1 MIAGSNFIINCSSFT
16 GDIIKSI
23 DTFEV
28 EHFQKQKMTYGGYTL
43 LITIF
48 LF

>member
-1 MIAGSNFIINCSSFT
+1 MIAGFNFILNGSSFT
-16 GDIIKSI
+16 GDTIKSI
-23 DTFEV
+23 DTFKV
-28 EHFQKQKMTYGGYTL
+28 EHFQKQKMTYGGYIL